1 MANNGGTNAIDV
13 AEHTLALTLGL
24 YRRFV
29 DLDANVR
36 KGQWKALTLGT
47 QTQTVH
53 GKTLGIVGLGHIG
66 QRVGRLF
73 SALGAQ
79 LVYSDP
85 TPIGAQAENAL
96 GIERLPLD
104 QLLKAADI
112 VSLHVPL
119 TESTQHMI
127 GATELA
133 QMKASAVLINTC
145 RGSVVDEK
153 ALCEALANRQ
163 IAGAGLDVFE
173 AEPCPTDSPLLT
185 LPNVLLTPHAAGV
198 TRDTWARRG
207 TFVFDNIR
215 RVLRGSPPLAQIQP
229 DGTDAPSA

>member
-1 MANNGGTNAIDV
+1 
-13 AEHTLALTLGL
+13 
-24 YRRFV
+24 
-29 DLDANVR
+29 
-36 KGQWKALTLGT
+36 
-47 QTQTVH
+47 
-53 GKTLGIVGLGHIG
+53 
-66 QRVGRLF
+66 
-73 SALGAQ
+73 
-79 LVYSDP
+79 
-85 TPIGAQAENAL
+85 
-96 GIERLPLD
+96 
-104 QLLKAADI
+104 
-112 VSLHVPL
+112 
-119 TESTQHMI
+119 MI

-153 ALCEALANRQ
+153 ALCAALANGQ

-215 RVLRGSPPLAQIQP
+215 RVLRGCPPLAQIQP
-229 DGTDAPSA
+229 DGTDAPRA